1 MRYLL
6 NLVKYYTIKN
16 YPTMKSLLKYRKTYK
31 AGLLQAKAFRILKY
45 RTNEVLKPFSINST
59 DWGVLGLLVDE
70 KKGVQLRVIAQEVGV
85 KQPYITRS
93 IATLS
98 RLGYVTLVR
107 SEVDAR
113 AQNAVITSKGK
124 TFVHATEK
132 IVLKQLKETFGDI
145 SKRSLFGYV
154 ETLDTIV
161 SRASD
166 QYREI
171 DLDHMIE

>member
-1 MRYLL
+1 MKELL
-6 NLVKYYTIKN
+6 Q
-16 YPTMKSLLKYRKTYK
+16 YRKTYK

-45 RTNEVLKPFSINST
+45 RTNEVLKPYGINAT
-59 DWGVLGLLVDE
+59 DWGVLGLLIDE

-98 RLGYVTLVR
+98 KQGYVTVAK
-107 SEVDAR
+107 SEIDSR
-113 AQNAVITSKGK
+113 AQNAFITAKGK
-124 TFVHATEK
+124 SFVEATEK

-145 SKRSLFGYV
+145 SARSLLGYV
-154 ETLDTIV
+154 QTLDSIV
-161 SRASD
+161 SSNAND
-166 QYREI
+166 MYRKI